1 MNQTPEEQ
9 IVSLAE
15 FFILIVSSVRFID
28 WRVNSYT
35 TGEMSGLHYSNQIFQ

>member
-28 WRVNSYT
+28 WRVISYT
-35 TGEMSGLHYSNQIFQ
+35 TGETSGLHYSNQIFQ